1 MRSRKWRFV
10 SGVLGAVLAL
20 AVFGAV
26 PAWANGSY
34 DDTYVDDDAG
44 YVDDDGNECFATIQA
59 AINNT
64 NPGGTVHVA
73 AGTYDEQVVIDK
85 ALTLQGAGDTT
96 IIKPSQATADDFTLF
111 TRYGGGS
118 TAGIIVANA
127 NGASVTVKNL
137 KVDGELITTQTGNLT
152 GATGLHGVF
161 YRETGGAIDNVT
173 VEDIGIMNGNG
184 IYACAESNSVTVE
197 VKSCRS
203 YDYQKNGITANGPTL
218 TVNIYDN
225 TVTGMGQTDTIAQN
239 GIQIGWGATGTIT
252 GNTVSDHF
260 YTPATYHATGILLYS
275 AKSTTVSGNTL
286 TNNQE
291 GVALDYATAGSGSG
305 VTVDVNGGT
314 ITGGTYGIKIAGDST
329 LGSDLTCNV
338 GNITVDAASWI
349 GIYINGNVNLALSN
363 NTIKNT
369 GSGGYGI
376 YVAYDQCSVT
386 IDNNTIQSNG
396 AYGIMS
402 YGLAA
407 ATPNI
412 LTITGNTITGS
423 SIGIYSY
430 LSTTTANF
438 NSIYNNTDYGVV
450 NWDAT
455 VLDATHN
462 WWGDVS
468 GPTHAENPGGTGDAV
483 SDNVDYTPW
492 LGEQYAPTKTTG
504 TATGTGN
511 ADFTPDAGAL
521 EGLTPVDEATLPP
534 AGKPDLVFPH
544 GFFSFKITGL
554 TNGQAVVVTITLPSA
569 VPVGTQYWKYGPT
582 PTDPADHWYQLPM
595 GDDDGDN
602 VITITLVDGGLG
614 DDDLTA
620 NGTIIDQGGPG
631 QPPPPPPLRPVG
643 GIIVPVSKVEL
654 LAPWMGLA
662 ALIVAAVA
670 AVVVVRRRRGA

>member
-1 MRSRKWRFV
+1 
-10 SGVLGAVLAL
+10 
-20 AVFGAV
+20 
-26 PAWANGSY
+26 
-34 DDTYVDDDAG
+34 
-44 YVDDDGNECFATIQA
+44 
-59 AINNT
+59 
-64 NPGGTVHVA
+64 
-73 AGTYDEQVVIDK
+73 
-85 ALTLQGAGDTT
+85 
-96 IIKPSQATADDFTLF
+96 
-111 TRYGGGS
+111 
-118 TAGIIVANA
+118 
-127 NGASVTVKNL
+127 
-137 KVDGELITTQTGNLT
+137 
-152 GATGLHGVF
+152 
-161 YRETGGAIDNVT
+161 
-173 VEDIGIMNGNG
+173 
-184 IYACAESNSVTVE
+184 
-197 VKSCRS
+197 
-203 YDYQKNGITANGPTL
+203 
-218 TVNIYDN
+218 
-225 TVTGMGQTDTIAQN
+225 
-239 GIQIGWGATGTIT
+239 
-252 GNTVSDHF
+252 
-260 YTPATYHATGILLYS
+260 
-275 AKSTTVSGNTL
+275 
-286 TNNQE
+286 
-291 GVALDYATAGSGSG
+291 
-305 VTVDVNGGT
+305 
-314 ITGGTYGIKIAGDST
+314 
-329 LGSDLTCNV
+329 
-338 GNITVDAASWI
+338 
-349 GIYINGNVNLALSN
+349 
-363 NTIKNT
+363 
-369 GSGGYGI
+369 
-376 YVAYDQCSVT
+376 
-386 IDNNTIQSNG
+386 
-396 AYGIMS
+396 MS

-438 NSIYNNTDYGVV
+438 NNIYNNTDYGVV